1 MAVHRGMLERER
13 ESKYMFCPSRFFVC
27 LITYAIVML
36 GGISVSVADD
46 LFSLSDTDYITI
58 SDFENNGVA
67 SVTAAESL
75 IEQSKYK
82 DKIVPP
88 CSNNVH
94 ADRPY
99 IQCPVSEQSKSK
111 KYYRFYFM
119 SLGSDTSGQP
129 SYPTTVSVNMPLT
142 TEAAEQYVKD
152 YQKRNNIS
160 LTNCSTDTTNQ
171 SITCDNPDNTKCTFT
186 FSKFINENQ
195 FENDTAESHE
205 EAQKKVKE
213 YANCSGTSWAA
224 KNQNIVNC
232 RVDGDGFQQ
241 EFKFNFKEIKNL
253 SLSEEQQKLVDGLKS
268 DIQIVVNAF
277 NKRKAELEKTDKK

>member
-1 MAVHRGMLERER
+1 
-13 ESKYMFCPSRFFVC
+13 MFCPSRFFVC

-67 SVTAAESL
+67 SVTVAESL

-82 DKIVPP
+82 DSMEPP

-99 IQCPVSEQSKSK
+99 IQCHLKTPTNAK

-119 SLGSDTSGQP
+119 SLGSDSSGQP

-142 TEAAEQYVKD
+142 PAAAALYVED
-152 YQKRNNIS
+152 YKKRKQID
-160 LTNCSTDTTNQ
+160 LTDCELNETDQ
-171 SITCDNPDNTKCTFT
+171 SITCNNPDNTKCTFT

-205 EAQKKVKE
+205 DAQDKVME
-213 YANCSGTSWAA
+213 YAGCSGTSWAA

-241 EFKFNFKEIKNL
+241 EFKFNFKEIKNP
-253 SLSEEQQKLVDGLKS
+253 SWSEEQQKLISELKS
-268 DIQIVVNAF
+268 DIQIVVDAF
-277 NKRKAELEKTDKK
+277 NNKKAELEKTGKK